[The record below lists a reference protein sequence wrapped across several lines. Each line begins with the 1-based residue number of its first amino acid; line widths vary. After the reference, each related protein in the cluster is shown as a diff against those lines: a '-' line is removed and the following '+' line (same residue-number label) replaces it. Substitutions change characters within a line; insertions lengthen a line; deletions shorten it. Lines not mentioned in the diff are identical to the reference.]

1 MSSNGLVRKAYQ
13 LTLSA
18 NSLPDYIYWHENIW
32 PELVERISSEGIARV
47 ALFENHPTVFLY
59 SEISDEESWERLWKS
74 EVHARWAVEVM
85 QPLMEYR
92 DDGIVDAIP
101 LKEIWYWESSP

>member
-32 PELVERISSEGIARV
+32 PELVERIS
-47 ALFENHPTVFLY
+47 T
-59 SEISDEESWERLWKS
+59 
-74 EVHARWAVEVM
+74 
-85 QPLMEYR
+85 
-92 DDGIVDAIP
+92 
-101 LKEIWYWESSP
+101 